1 MDTAAKQQRTHSQ
14 ITNLGL
20 PTVSNVGQEH
30 SMLLTVAFTLGT
42 GVGLFLTHRSE
53 EPEKKIRYG
62 KKRKGS
68 EFTCIKLDQKI

>member
-1 MDTAAKQQRTHSQ
+1 MKTAAKQQRTHSQ

-20 PTVSNVGQEH
+20 PTVSNVGQEY

-42 GVGLFLTHRSE
+42 GVGLFSTHRSE
-53 EPEKKIRYG
+53 EPKKNLDMERNE
-62 KKRKGS
+62 RDS